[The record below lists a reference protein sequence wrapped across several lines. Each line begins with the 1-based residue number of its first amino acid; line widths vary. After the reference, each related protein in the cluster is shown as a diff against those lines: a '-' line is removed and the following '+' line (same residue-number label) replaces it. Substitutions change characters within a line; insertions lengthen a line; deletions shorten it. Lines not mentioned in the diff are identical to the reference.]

1 MTGDMTDKR
10 GARRG
15 RKWSWQRTVAM
26 FLSALFSI
34 GILVA
39 IVLALSQ
46 N

>member
-1 MTGDMTDKR
+1 MTTDR
-10 GARRG
+10 VNPRS

-39 IVLALSQ
+39 VVLALTQS
-46 N
+46 